1 LGACERDLP
10 VTNKSTLERLVPDEL
25 LKDEATGLQTF
36 RLHIERYE
44 FAARKLR
51 DANSILDI
59 ACGVG
64 YGSRLLKDSLPAALV
79 TGVDSSA
86 EAIEYAKA
94 RYARPGLTF
103 RVGDAMNFEDRPFD
117 AVVSLETIEH
127 LPDPQAFVQRVRTR
141 VLRPG
146 GIFIGSVPVTPSMD
160 ANPHHLHD
168 FTARSFCKLLATRG
182 FIEFDRLRQVQP
194 YSPVA
199 VITRTEERMQ
209 AMRPKILAYYRRHPH
224 KALLRLKSLI
234 VDGFNNKYLTIAA
247 ISLPSSP

>member
-1 LGACERDLP
+1 MIDK
-10 VTNKSTLERLVPDEL
+10 TTLERLVPDEL
-25 LKDEATGLQTF
+25 LKDEATGRQTF
-36 RLHIERYE
+36 NLHIERYE

-51 DANSILDI
+51 DAKSILDI

-86 EAIEYAKA
+86 EAIEYANA
-94 RYARPGLTF
+94 RYARPELTF
-103 RVGDAMNFEDRPFD
+103 RVGDAMTFENGPFD

-127 LPDPQAFVQRVRTR
+127 LPESQAFIQRITTR
-141 VLRPG
+141 LLRPG

-160 ANPHHLHD
+160 ANPHHLND
-168 FTARSFCKLLATRG
+168 FTARSFRKLLATRG
-182 FIEFDRLRQVQP
+182 LIEFDRLRQVQP

-209 AMRPKILAYYRRHPH
+209 AMRPKIWAYYRRHPH
-224 KALLRLKSLI
+224 KAFLRLKSLI
-234 VDGFNNKYLTIAA
+234 VDGFHNKYLTIAA
-247 ISLPSSP
+247 LSLPSPDNGHTS

>member
-1 LGACERDLP
+1 MPLID
-10 VTNKSTLERLVPDEL
+10 KSTLERLVPDGL
-25 LKDEATGLQTF
+25 LKDEVTGLQTF
-36 RLHIERYE
+36 SLHIERYE

-86 EAIEYAKA
+86 EAIEYANA
-94 RYARPGLTF
+94 RYAWPGLTF
-103 RVGDAMNFEDRPFD
+103 RVGDAMTFDDGPFD

-127 LPDPQAFVQRVRTR
+127 LPDPQPFIQGVATR
-141 VLRPG
+141 LLRPG

-168 FTARSFCKLLATRG
+168 FTARSFRKLLATRG
-182 FIEFDRLRQVQP
+182 LIEFDRLHQVQP

-199 VITRTEERMQ
+199 VITRTEERMR
-209 AMRPKILAYYRRHPH
+209 AMRPNILAYYRRHPH
-224 KALLRLKSLI
+224 KAFLRLKSLI
-234 VDGFNNKYLTIAA
+234 LDGFNNKYLTIAA
-247 ISLPSSP
+247 LSAGLPKTPKARR

>member
-1 LGACERDLP
+1 MID
-10 VTNKSTLERLVPDEL
+10 KITLERLVPDEL
-25 LKDEATGLQTF
+25 LKDEATGRQTF
-36 RLHIERYE
+36 NLHIERYE

-51 DANSILDI
+51 DAQSILDI

-86 EAIEYAKA
+86 DAIEYAND
-94 RYARPGLTF
+94 RYALPGLTF
-103 RVGDAMNFEDRPFD
+103 RVADGMTFDDGPFD

-127 LPDPQAFVQRVRTR
+127 LPDPQPFIQRVTTR
-141 VLRPG
+141 LLRPG

-168 FTARSFCKLLATRG
+168 FTARSFRKLLASRG
-182 FIEFDRLRQVQP
+182 LIEFDCLHQIQP

-199 VITRTEERMQ
+199 VITRSEERMQ
-209 AMRPKILAYYRRHPH
+209 SMRPKILVYYRQHPH
-224 KALLRLKSLI
+224 KAFLRLKSLI
-234 VDGFNNKYLTIAA
+234 LDGFKNKYLTIAA
-247 ISLPSSP
+247 RTAAVPKTT

>member
-1 LGACERDLP
+1 VIDKA
-10 VTNKSTLERLVPDEL
+10 TLERLVPDEL
-25 LKDEATGLQTF
+25 LKDEATGRQAF
-36 RLHIERYE
+36 NLHIERYE

-51 DANSILDI
+51 DAKSILDI

-64 YGSRLLKDSLPAALV
+64 YGSRLLKESLPAALV

-86 EAIEYAKA
+86 DAIEYAND
-94 RYARPGLTF
+94 RYALPGLTF
-103 RVGDAMNFEDRPFD
+103 RVADGMTFDDGPFD

-127 LPDPQAFVQRVRTR
+127 LPDPQPFIQRVTTR
-141 VLRPG
+141 LLRPG

-168 FTARSFCKLLATRG
+168 FTARSFRKLLTSRG
-182 FIEFDRLRQVQP
+182 LVEFDRLHQIQP

-209 AMRPKILAYYRRHPH
+209 SMRPKILVYYRQHPH
-224 KALLRLKSLI
+224 KAFLRLKSLI
-234 VDGFNNKYLTIAA
+234 LDGFNNKYLTIAA
-247 ISLPSSP
+247 RAVAVPKTPKARR

>member
-1 LGACERDLP
+1 MID
-10 VTNKSTLERLVPDEL
+10 KITLERLVPDEL
-25 LKDEATGLQTF
+25 LKDEATGRQTF
-36 RLHIERYE
+36 NLHIERYE

-51 DANSILDI
+51 DAQSILDI

-86 EAIEYAKA
+86 DAIEYAND
-94 RYARPGLTF
+94 RYALPGLTF
-103 RVGDAMNFEDRPFD
+103 RVADGMTFDDGPFD

-127 LPDPQAFVQRVRTR
+127 LTDPQPFIQRVTTR
-141 VLRPG
+141 LLRPG

-168 FTARSFCKLLATRG
+168 FTARSFRKLLASRG
-182 FIEFDRLRQVQP
+182 LIEFDCLHQIQP

-199 VITRTEERMQ
+199 VITRSEERMQ
-209 AMRPKILAYYRRHPH
+209 SMRPKILVYYRQHPH
-224 KALLRLKSLI
+224 KAFLRLKSLI
-234 VDGFNNKYLTIAA
+234 LDGFKNKYLTIAA
-247 ISLPSSP
+247 RTAAVPKTT